1 MDTDELQQLRKSVR
15 KAKRIA
21 AEQAGALHDLV
32 EERLPQDYQ
41 TIPQLAQS
49 CYDACQHWAELN
61 HQLVEAEKSLV

>member
-1 MDTDELQQLRKSVR
+1 MDNEQLQALRKSVR

-21 AEQAGALHDLV
+21 AEHAGALHDLV

-41 TIPQLAQS
+41 AIPEMAQS

-61 HQLVEAEKSLV
+61 RQLQELEQTAV